1 MDHFKSLLQQY
12 PVKSYSKGEII
23 LYQGEVPVHL
33 FGVKT
38 GMVRAYD
45 ISPDGSEKPL
55 AFKKPYQIFPTA
67 WLFNK
72 AQAALYFYEAYTDA
86 ELFMIPR
93 DEFRQLISKDKL
105 LMQKLLDDYVTS
117 SVAKSLRIN
126 ALQYSKAADKMLHI
140 LEYLMV
146 MYGRELHDGKVIID
160 LPIIQ
165 QELAN
170 LLGITRETAVIQ
182 LSKLKKEHIL
192 TQSQRKIVIDKARF
206 SQYQGESEFLEIT
219 L

>member
-1 MDHFKSLLQQY
+1 MAYS
-12 PVKSYSKGEII
+12 VKSG
-23 LYQGEVPVHL
+23 L
-33 FGVKT
+33 
-38 GMVRAYD
+38 VRAYD
-45 ISPDGSEKPL
+45 ISSDGSEKPI
-55 AFKKPYQIFPTA
+55 AFKKPFETFPTA
-67 WLFNK
+67 WLFKK
-72 AQAALYFYEAYTDA
+72 APAALYFYEAYTDVKLHVITR
-86 ELFMIPR
+86 E
-93 DEFRQLISKDKL
+93 EFCHHMQHDAL

-140 LEYLMV
+140 LEYLMI
-146 MYGRELHDGKVIID
+146 MYGRELKGGKVVID

-182 LSKLKKEHIL
+182 LSKLKQQGIL
-192 TQSQRKIVIDKARF
+192 SQSHRKIVINKVRF
-206 SQYQGESEFLEIT
+206 SKYMGESEFLELT